1 MKIPSIA
8 ELLDSPQLKP
18 WVDRASRNVVVS
30 SVKTFVERMATDL
43 QTRAAEMKVPTV
55 GELAERIAEWMA
67 LRRASAPHAQI
78 NATGVLLPESASPP
92 LADEALHALSGSLRD
107 YVTDRGHRVEALREI
122 GTLAKQL
129 TGAEASVVTGTHS
142 GALLLALAATCGERP
157 VVVARGQVGEIDP
170 QVTLPQT
177 ARCAGVTLRECG
189 IVDRVGPADYEEAL
203 PGAGALLIVADP
215 RLSRGGDPL
224 ADLEQIAAV
233 ARRQQVPVIVDLSY
247 GAIVDMERYLP
258 NVPHAGTALQ
268 RGADLVIL
276 PGDRLLGGPP
286 CGLILG
292 RQAAID
298 RLRRH
303 GLFASL
309 AASPLVLLPLAA
321 TLELYQDLEV
331 AERAIPLLSLLAAS
345 VENLQNRAQRLAPQL
360 ASFAQVESATPV
372 EGVARLISG
381 ATSPTLHAWQ
391 VVVKPQGVTAEAL
404 AEQLAATV
412 PSLACMIDNGTLLL
426 NLRTM
431 LPRQDMQVVDALEGL
446 SATSASAASSASS
459 PASNPASEAED
470 AT

>member
-43 QTRAAEMKVPTV
+43 QSRAAEMKVPTV

-107 YVTDRGHRVEALREI
+107 YVTDRGHRIEGLLEI

-129 TGAEASVVTGTHS
+129 TGAEACAVTGTHS

-170 QVTLPQT
+170 QITLPQT
-177 ARCAGVTLRECG
+177 ARCAGVSLRECG
-189 IVDRVGPADYEEAL
+189 IVDRSSPADYEEAL
-203 PGAGALLIVADP
+203 PGAGAVLIVADP
-215 RLSRGGDPL
+215 RLARGGDPL
-224 ADLEQIAAV
+224 AELTQIVAL
-233 ARRQQVPVIVDLSY
+233 ARRQQVPVIVDLSH
-247 GAIVDMERYLP
+247 GAIVDLERFLP
-258 NVPHAGTALQ
+258 NVPHAGMALES
-268 RGADLVIL
+268 GADLVIL

-309 AASPLVLLPLAA
+309 VASPLVLLPLAA
-321 TLELYQDLEV
+321 TLELYQDREV
-331 AERAIPLLSLLAAS
+331 AERAIPLLSLLATSAD
-345 VENLQNRAQRLAPQL
+345 NLQNRAQRLAPQL
-360 ASFAQVESATPV
+360 AASPLVDSATAV
-372 EGVARLISG
+372 EGVARLIDSPS
-381 ATSPTLHAWQ
+381 SPTLHAWQ
-391 VVVKPQGVTAEAL
+391 VVVKPKDLTAEAL
-404 AEQLAATV
+404 ADRLTATV
-412 PSLACMIDNGTLLL
+412 PAIASTVDNGVLLL

-431 LPRQDMQVVDALEGL
+431 LPRHDMQVVDAFEGL
-446 SATSASAASSASS
+446 TSSA
-459 PASNPASEAED
+459 PASDAPAEGSGER
-470 AT
+470 

>member
-43 QTRAAEMKVPTV
+43 QSRAAEMKVPTV

-107 YVTDRGHRVEALREI
+107 YVTDRGHRIEGLLEI

-129 TGAEASVVTGTHS
+129 TGAEACAVTGTHS

-170 QVTLPQT
+170 QITLPQT
-177 ARCAGVTLRECG
+177 ARCAGVSLRECG
-189 IVDRVGPADYEEAL
+189 IVDRSSPADYEDAL
-203 PGAGALLIVADP
+203 PGAGAVLIVADP
-215 RLSRGGDPL
+215 RLARGGDPL
-224 ADLEQIAAV
+224 ADLAQIVAL
-233 ARRQQVPVIVDLSY
+233 ARRQQVPVIVDLSH
-247 GAIVDMERYLP
+247 GAIVDLERYLP
-258 NVPHAGTALQ
+258 NAPHAGMALEQ
-268 RGADLVIL
+268 GADLVIL

-309 AASPLVLLPLAA
+309 VASPLVLLPLAA
-321 TLELYQDLEV
+321 TLELYQDREV
-331 AERAIPLLSLLAAS
+331 AERAIPLLSLLATSAD
-345 VENLQNRAQRLAPQL
+345 NLQNRAQRLAPQL
-360 ASFAQVESATPV
+360 AASPLVASATAV
-372 EGVARLISG
+372 EGVARLIDTSS
-381 ATSPTLHAWQ
+381 SPTLHAWQ
-391 VVVKPQGVTAEAL
+391 VVVKPKDITAEAL
-404 AEQLAATV
+404 GDRLAAAV
-412 PSLACMIDNGTLLL
+412 PSVACTVDNGLLLL

-431 LPRQDMQVVDALEGL
+431 LPRQDMQVVDAFEGL
-446 SATSASAASSASS
+446 ASATAKGADESAEGSG
-459 PASNPASEAED
+459 D
-470 AT
+470 L